1 MGTYTI
7 QGGTF
12 SKSAIGDGATVYN
25 GAEQEIFD
33 IISNAELSFD
43 EKRELISHLDAIKKG
58 AKDTKSKKLIEFLKG
73 FGINLTAGV
82 IANYLTAK
90 GL

>member
-1 MGTYTI
+1 MGTYNI

-12 SKSAIGDGATVYN
+12 NKSAIGDGATVYN

-33 IISNAELSFD
+33 IISNAELAFD
-43 EKRELISHLDAIKKG
+43 EKKELISHLDAIKKG
-58 AKDTKSKKLIEFLKG
+58 ANGTKSNKLIEFLKG
-73 FGINLTAGV
+73 LGINLTTGI
-82 IANYLTAK
+82 IANYLIKK